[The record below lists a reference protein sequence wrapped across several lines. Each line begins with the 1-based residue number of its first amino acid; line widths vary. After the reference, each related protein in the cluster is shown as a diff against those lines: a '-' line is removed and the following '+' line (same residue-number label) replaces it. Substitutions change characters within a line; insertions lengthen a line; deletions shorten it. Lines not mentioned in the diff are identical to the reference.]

1 MESSLKVYLIGMVV
15 GFATLMLSAQE
26 INEDTF
32 SSTANFIKGI
42 GIVVASVWLFFY
54 MAMILISL
62 PFLAIEPL
70 KKYFTRKRYLP
81 FPFMAAFLPILTPA
95 TIESKNTPAPFFID
109 SFANS
114 SS

>member
-70 KKYFTRKRYLP
+70 KKIFYKKEVPTISIHGWLFDTFYYNEID
-81 FPFMAAFLPILTPA
+81 FNAESIFL
-95 TIESKNTPAPFFID
+95 N
-109 SFANS
+109 
-114 SS
+114 

>member
-1 MESSLKVYLIGMVV
+1 MESSLKVYLIGIVV

-81 FPFMAAFLPILTPA
+81 FPFMAGFSTL
-95 TIESKNTPAPFFID
+95 FIIMKLI
-109 SFANS
+109 SMLNQYF
-114 SS
+114 